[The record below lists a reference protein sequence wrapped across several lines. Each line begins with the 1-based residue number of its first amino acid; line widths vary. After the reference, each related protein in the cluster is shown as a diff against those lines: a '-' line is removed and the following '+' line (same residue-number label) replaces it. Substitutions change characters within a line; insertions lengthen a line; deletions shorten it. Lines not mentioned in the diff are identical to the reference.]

1 MPLSTYLEIVD
12 SIHQDLNGPN
22 NQEIIYTLHQTQ
34 LSSMITRVVKEVY
47 YHIIDGKDWPQL
59 YQLFQLTQ
67 TSGSTPTHMTIPT
80 NVMDFEYIKYNSI
93 KDGET
98 RANYKNIEFK
108 YPKDF
113 MDMLDARDST
123 ASTVDVITDTSSV
136 PLNIINDRSPLYW
149 TSFNDD
155 TIVFD
160 AYDSAVDT
168 TNLLTTKTQCR
179 GKIYPTVTESN
190 TFVFDLPIDAFSYFL
205 AEAKSSCFA
214 LITKEPNAKAEQMSN
229 TQRRR
234 MSSEAHKIDIN
245 KNILYPNYGRRGK
258 K

>member
-34 LSSMITRVVKEVY
+34 ISSMITRIVKETY

-59 YQLFQLTQ
+59 YEMFQLTQ
-67 TSGSTPTHMTIPT
+67 TGASTPTHMTVPSD
-80 NVMDFEYIKYNSI
+80 VMDFQYVKYNVI
-93 KDGET
+93 KSGET
-98 RANYKNIEFK
+98 KAKFIDMKFLE
-108 YPKDF
+108 PKEF
-113 MDMLDARDST
+113 MDLVDVRDSSAT
-123 ASTVDVITDTSSV
+123 NIDVVSDTSGI
-136 PLNIINDRSPLYW
+136 PLNIFNDKAPQYW
-149 TSFNDD
+149 TSFDD
-155 TIVFD
+155 SVVVLD

-179 GKIYPTVTESN
+179 GKVYPTVTESN
-190 TFVFDLPIDAFSYFL
+190 TFVFDLPVDAFSYLL
-205 AEAKSSCFA
+205 AEAKTTCFA
-214 LITKEPNAKAEQMSN
+214 LIAKEGNPKAEQMAN

-234 MSSEAHKIDIN
+234 MSQQAWKNSEGMGIK
-245 KNILYPNYGRRGK
+245 YPNYGRVPK